1 MALTVS
7 GVVLL
12 AVIVLLLLRNGY
24 LRVMPALA
32 AVLLG
37 FLLASTGMA
46 PAIQSGLDGVSHAI
60 ASIHT

>member
-24 LRVMPALA
+24 LRALPAIA

-37 FLLASTGMA
+37 FLLASTGIA
-46 PAIQSGLDGVSHAI
+46 PTIQSGLNGVSHAVS
-60 ASIHT
+60 SIHT